1 MMLAWG
7 HIPRQ
12 ADRDSTAPWGQASSH
27 RNGQSEGSCWTVDS
41 NYKKLCLPSWG
52 RGIRDNSMGWVEIW
66 KNQEMV
72 EYSTEEV
79 EQRPSGSQFVKWAL
93 GTELM
98 NPVPAKTG
106 SEPRGGG
113 WGVFWVFCCCL
124 CF

>member
-1 MMLAWG
+1 
-7 HIPRQ
+7 
-12 ADRDSTAPWGQASSH
+12 
-27 RNGQSEGSCWTVDS
+27 
-41 NYKKLCLPSWG
+41 
-52 RGIRDNSMGWVEIW
+52 MGWVEIW

-113 WGVFWVFCCCL
+113 GCL
-124 CF
+124 LGILLLFMFLRMNDIHVWSLKSPYQIHTGCTAILGRLYVLSLLLISHCKKKWSSTIILGTV